1 MVQGTVDLG
10 SVVAAARQRSPGRG
24 GRSPVYDLMWDNHAQ
39 LAPELNHPRRP
50 NWPAVAQALGDQGVL
65 DGTGQLLAA
74 TSAETVRKTW
84 WKVSRD
90 KAAVAAGTV
99 RRRSKAP
106 AAVAGQPAVPA
117 SQALPGP
124 VMPAPQFPAFEPVE
138 AVEVEQE
145 PKYQFRF
152 AGGPKKWTKEDP
164 APE

>member
-1 MVQGTVDLG
+1 MVQGKVDLG
-10 SVVAAARQRSPGRG
+10 SVVAAARQRSSGRG

-65 DGTGQLLAA
+65 DGAGQALAA

-84 WKVSRD
+84 WKVCRD

-99 RRRSKAP
+99 RRRGKAP
-106 AAVAGQPAVPA
+106 AAVAGQPVDPA
-117 SQALPGP
+117 SQARPGSSAPDLPLP
-124 VMPAPQFPAFEPVE
+124 FFKPVE
-138 AVEVEQE
+138 AVEVEPE

-152 AGGPKKWTKEDP
+152 AGGPKKWTSTDP
-164 APE
+164 EPE